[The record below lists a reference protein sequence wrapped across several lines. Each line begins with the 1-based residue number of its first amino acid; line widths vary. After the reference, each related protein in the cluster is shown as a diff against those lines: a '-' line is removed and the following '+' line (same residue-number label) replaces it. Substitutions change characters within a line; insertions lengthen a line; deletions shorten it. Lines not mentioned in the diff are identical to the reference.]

1 MVLCIR
7 LIVKAFLTIREIIN
21 NRMPCTSVMD
31 TTDDASAVAV
41 AEPMMT
47 EDGLVNF
54 PNEDVKVN
62 MISKKIQIL

>member
-1 MVLCIR
+1 MYKVDCKSIFDHP
-7 LIVKAFLTIREIIN
+7 KN
-21 NRMPCTSVMD
+21 NWSYALSTSVMD

-54 PNEDVKVN
+54 PNEEVKVR
-62 MISKKIQIL
+62 

>member
-1 MVLCIR
+1 
-7 LIVKAFLTIREIIN
+7 
-21 NRMPCTSVMD
+21 MD
-31 TTDDASAVAV
+31 TTDDASALAV

>member
-1 MVLCIR
+1 
-7 LIVKAFLTIREIIN
+7 
-21 NRMPCTSVMD
+21 MD

-62 MISKKIQIL
+62 MISKKLQIL